1 MDIVLKNEDMRCIA
15 VAENYAKTRI
25 IDCINDG
32 QRLMFVVEKG
42 RLGKAIGRNAK
53 NLNQLQKVFR
63 KDVKLIEFDDD
74 VEKFVRNLF
83 KPYVLTS
90 IELKDDTVIVMV
102 NPQDK
107 GKAIGKNG
115 CNIKLLREL
124 AKRHHA
130 IKQLKV
136 L

>member
-1 MDIVLKNEDMRCIA
+1 MDIVLTNEDMRCIA
-15 VAENYAKTRI
+15 VAESYAKARV

-63 KDVKLIEFDDD
+63 KDVKFIEFDDN

-90 IELKDDTVIVMV
+90 IDIKDDGITVMV